1 MKGNR
6 IAVIVVIVLVAV
18 IVGVV
23 ALKGRL
29 FPSANTAGT
38 IGAANRYT
46 AQQITSADVVLKDAK
61 VQAFMQS
68 DVFHQLATNADFRRA
83 VIENK
88 TFITEMRNATAFDKL
103 AAAMEDLKGKGPMQ
117 VSELAKGAATEDAH
131 GRKGPMQVSELA
143 KGAATED
150 AHGRKGPMQVSELA
164 KGAVTEDAHGRKGPM
179 QVSELAKGAATE
191 DAHGRKGPMQ
201 VSELAKGA
209 AQSAENAR
217 NAATE
222 DARGRK
228 FPGPIQISEYA
239 VAVQGDAAV
248 ARLTPAQ
255 TEALFSVE
263 GAKLLANPAFVE
275 LLNTPAF
282 TEAARSGLAEAL
294 RVRGADKFATAL
306 TDLAHQYPDG
316 LAALSTDAARNIS
329 RDAKFATLLD
339 LLSQMPDNNVAKA
352 LADKD
357 ALAIMADAGFQRV
370 ENLTAFTE
378 ALRTYQGEMKAL
390 FSSDVDWGKVCQQQS
405 E

>member
-68 DVFHQLATNADFRRA
+68 DVFHQLANNADFRRA

-103 AAAMEDLKGKGPMQ
+103 AAAMEDLKG
-117 VSELAKGAATEDAH
+117 
-131 GRKGPMQVSELA
+131 
-143 KGAATED
+143 
-150 AHGRKGPMQVSELA
+150 
-164 KGAVTEDAHGRKGPM
+164 KGPM